1 MWQADVLP
9 AQSGFP
15 ARSPGYWRGGAGR
28 IRPDRDEGAIV
39 STDDK
44 AKHKL
49 EKAKGKTKEGFG
61 KATDDK
67 RTEREGKA
75 DQAKSDLKQAGD
87 KAKDAFKH

>member
-1 MWQADVLP
+1 MWQASRLACSERFPGPIPGVL
-9 AQSGFP
+9 
-15 ARSPGYWRGGAGR
+15 ARRSRAHPP
-28 IRPDRDEGAIV
+28 RPDEGAIV